1 LDVNI
6 ASFSIRFRD
15 SFGNLTDTP
24 IPFVRFGENTGASS
38 GTLTLTRSSVGVS
51 TATVKR
57 FYEAG
62 GYDMWVD

>member
-1 LDVNI
+1 
-6 ASFSIRFRD
+6 
-15 SFGNLTDTP
+15 
-24 IPFVRFGENTGASS
+24 
-38 GTLTLTRSSVGVS
+38 LTLTRSSVGVS